1 MKGFS
6 PDQNQP
12 SFLSP
17 MLRDQL
23 NPKHPLCL
31 LSEKIPWDALEKD
44 LSNYY
49 SKHGQRAKPIR
60 LMVSSV

>member
-1 MKGFS
+1 MKGLS

-23 NPKHPLCL
+23 NPRHPLFL
-31 LSEKIPWDALEKD
+31 LSEKMPWRELEKE
-44 LSNYY
+44 LARYY
-49 SKHGQRAKPIR
+49 SKRGQHDM
-60 LMVSSV
+60 LSQSG